1 MKNWKRLSLLLCLL
15 LGLSGCGQV
24 PDSSSASE
32 EPDPIR
38 LETLTVEL
46 PRELDTAGAEAA
58 MERLPQ
64 LLSQQGVEVGQVD
77 VTFGTSY
84 GATAA
89 ALEEGGVQLAF
100 LPAETFVELCETAVP
115 VLADA
120 APTLTLTEQSPLT
133 EWNAQPAQ
141 RAAGYTAGTY
151 AMVCAGPS
159 QYGQKLAGL
168 AQDRSLTWEELAH
181 ARWGVLDG
189 DSLAGYQCLELWL
202 EDRYEGSGITDL
214 PDVTAYSGWE
224 ELLRAAAEEQ
234 VDCIPLPA
242 DLREEKQELWTLEKS
257 RTDAAGQS
265 GFGRAAPI
273 AQELP
278 VLALTPRLYSFV
290 AAVSGQEETLCQP
303 AFQTALQ
310 AALEQAFSDPADR
323 LAALGAAW
331 YAPVEP
337 EDLAGLRRL
346 LL

>member
-1 MKNWKRLSLLLCLL
+1 MKNWERLSLLLCLL
-15 LGLSGCGQV
+15 LGLSGCGQA

-64 LLSQQGVEVGQVD
+64 LLSQRGVEVGQVD

-141 RAAGYTAGTY
+141 RAA
-151 AMVCAGPS
+151 
-159 QYGQKLAGL
+159 
-168 AQDRSLTWEELAH
+168 
-181 ARWGVLDG
+181 
-189 DSLAGYQCLELWL
+189 
-202 EDRYEGSGITDL
+202 
-214 PDVTAYSGWE
+214 
-224 ELLRAAAEEQ
+224 AEEQ

-242 DLREEKQELWTLEKS
+242 DQREEKQELWTLEKS